1 MTDDLRDELDEYLKA
16 WGTAIVSND
25 ADAIARFSLA
35 DWMLVTPEAGPI
47 DSEVFFEALRS
58 GDLTHDTFE
67 VDVHRSVRLG
77 DTAVAVAH
85 VRNTGTYKGTPFSAD
100 EWATDVFVRRN
111 GGWICAL
118 SALTPRMQAA

>member
-1 MTDDLRDELDEYLKA
+1 MTDNLRDELDEYLKA
-16 WGTAIVSND
+16 WGTAILSND
-25 ADAIARFSLA
+25 ADVIARFSLT

-47 DSEVFFEALRS
+47 DSTVFFEALRS

-67 VDVHRSVRLG
+67 VDVHRVVRLG

-85 VRNTGTYKGTPFSAD
+85 VRNTGMYRGTPFTAD
-100 EWATDVFVRRN
+100 EWATDVFVRRD